1 MFHYCSFAVEI
12 LGRCG
17 LSAFLFPYKDRFS
30 TFPYHIGIRIKH
42 LQTIKKKKSPKF
54 KSYNQIG
61 SEVYVLKNLILF
73 YISGLSLW
81 QKHLR
86 RFLFVCLFI
95 FFLQKKKATRHC
107 DTKVYTEIFMRP
119 IERKR
124 KRKQLRYLCVSSRFT
139 WIDGYTSKKAF
150 T

>member
-1 MFHYCSFAVEI
+1 MAE
-12 LGRCG
+12 
-17 LSAFLFPYKDRFS
+17 AS
-30 TFPYHIGIRIKH
+30 TQVFIC
-42 LQTIKKKKSPKF
+42 
-54 KSYNQIG
+54 
-61 SEVYVLKNLILF
+61 
-73 YISGLSLW
+73 
-81 QKHLR
+81 
-86 RFLFVCLFI
+86 LFVY
-95 FFLQKKKATRHC
+95 FFPSGKKATWHC